1 MASPYLG
8 QIESFPYGFAPKN
21 WAFCAGQL
29 LSIQQNTALFSLLGT
44 TYGGNGIQTF
54 ALPDLRGRVA
64 MGQGNGPGLTP
75 RSIGE
80 SFGEVNHTI
89 IYTEMPMHT
98 HTLNTASNSSTAN
111 NTDTPS
117 TTVVLGNATGT
128 MGNSGTLTVTP
139 YAATNPNVTMA
150 PTAIGVSGGSQP
162 HNNMMPYLGM
172 QFCIALSG
180 IFPSRS

>member
-8 QIESFPYGFAPKN
+8 QIESFPYNFAPKG

-29 LSIQQNTALFSLLGT
+29 MSIQQNTALFSLLGT

-64 MGQGNGPGLTP
+64 MGQGSGAGLTQ
-75 RSIGE
+75 RVLGE
-80 SFGEVNHTI
+80 SFGEVNHTLLS
-89 IYTEMPMHT
+89 TEMPNHT
-98 HTLNTASNSSTAN
+98 HALNTAANSDTTN

-117 TTVVLGNATGT
+117 STVVLGNATGK
-128 MGNSGTLTVTP
+128 GQNPFQVTP
-139 YAATNPNVTMA
+139 YAATTPNVTMA
-150 PTAIGVSGGSQP
+150 PTAIGIGGGSQP

-172 QFCIALSG
+172 QFCIALVG
-180 IFPSRS
+180 IFPSRN